1 MRSMTGRTRAFLL
14 IGVLLAGGARL
25 GAQQAARKDVTM
37 QERTTLGWPVLDRLT
52 RLCDGRVYGAD
63 GSEIL
68 WEVFT
73 SPAAVDDILAAYRA
87 RLRDLRAEQ
96 TRDGWSFRATSG
108 ERITGTLGIGP
119 APPPFLRDC
128 PAAPADTRTFV
139 TFSRMMR
146 R

>member
-1 MRSMTGRTRAFLL
+1 M
-14 IGVLLAGGARL
+14 
-25 GAQQAARKDVTM
+25 
-37 QERTTLGWPVLDRLT
+37 
-52 RLCDGRVYGAD
+52 
-63 GSEIL
+63 
-68 WEVFT
+68 FT
-73 SPAAVDDILAAYRA
+73 SPAAVDDILAAYGP